1 MSVNQITED
10 RVESQ
15 FSGSALRRLLTYVK
29 PFWHYMAVSLL
40 LVLLLTGLELYRPIL
55 VGDAIDDY
63 ISGYQYPYLE
73 LPEEDSLKK
82 LSAKESETLRDAYQQ
97 ALRQTVETGSEELPP
112 SLSSERYSQMVL
124 YGNHYYLFRHLD
136 IAAQQLL
143 QTWDESTFTIEEK
156 DGTLII
162 TPAGS
167 SMLEGTLLSR
177 TELRQLRASDWA
189 GIWRTAILY
198 VIILIFNIVFN
209 IIQTWLLQLTG
220 QKVIYNIR
228 EELFTHIERLS
239 LRYFDLNPV
248 GRLVTR
254 VTNDVEALNEMYSGI
269 LVRLFRNIIK
279 IIGLAV
285 VMLTMNVRL
294 ALFSF
299 VLLPEIGRAHV

>member
-124 YGNHYYLFRHLD
+124 YGNH
-136 IAAQQLL
+136 
-143 QTWDESTFTIEEK
+143 
-156 DGTLII
+156 
-162 TPAGS
+162 
-167 SMLEGTLLSR
+167 
-177 TELRQLRASDWA
+177 
-189 GIWRTAILY
+189 
-198 VIILIFNIVFN
+198 
-209 IIQTWLLQLTG
+209 
-220 QKVIYNIR
+220 
-228 EELFTHIERLS
+228 
-239 LRYFDLNPV
+239 
-248 GRLVTR
+248 
-254 VTNDVEALNEMYSGI
+254 
-269 LVRLFRNIIK
+269 
-279 IIGLAV
+279 
-285 VMLTMNVRL
+285 
-294 ALFSF
+294 
-299 VLLPEIGRAHV
+299 